1 MKYLS
6 KSDVFMEAEI
16 NLQLYFTSD
25 MHGYLL
31 PVDYAQ
37 GGKQNTGL
45 LSCAKSFKKDG
56 NTLIIDAGD
65 TLQGSPF
72 AAYLTTQ
79 PQGAKHIA
87 AALNKAGY
95 DYITLGN
102 HDFNYGISYLQSYLG
117 ALNATCICANV
128 TGDLPLAPH
137 TIHTLENGLKVG
149 IVGIVTSRINIW
161 EPPENLEGVT
171 ITDPFPAVK
180 EALAKLKGHT
190 DINICI
196 YHGGFEC
203 DLDTDILLDAT
214 SENVGSKICRE
225 LDFDL
230 LLTGHQHNHIEG
242 RMLHGTYIVQPRP
255 NATHYILIKGTM
267 TEAGMKFSSTTHT
280 PDGTYC
286 PEGIEA
292 IHDTDAKVQT
302 WLDIPVGQLDKPLPV
317 KDRVEMALQ
326 GSAIADFFNQLQLE
340 ATGADISCTSLSNQ
354 LPGFSR
360 EVRTR
365 SIIANYPFSNDLIT
379 LEVTGEVLR
388 QILERAATYLDLDK
402 NGKPIVSDTFL
413 LPKIEH
419 YNYDFFA
426 GLTYTANLHLPP
438 GQRVQE
444 IIVNGRKVNP
454 QDKFSLCTSHYRAS
468 GTGGYDV
475 YQECPILKREPTD
488 ISELMRKYISMQEVT
503 ATKRYPAPKFIY

>member
-1 MKYLS
+1 M
-6 KSDVFMEAEI
+6 DAEQ

-31 PVDYAQ
+31 PVDYAR

-72 AAYLTTQ
+72 AAYLTGQ
-79 PQGAKHIA
+79 PEGAAPIA
-87 AALNKAGY
+87 TALNKAGY

-102 HDFNYGISYLQSYLG
+102 HDFNYGISYLQGYLN
-117 ALNATCICANV
+117 ALDATCISANV
-128 TGDLPLAPH
+128 TGDLPLAPY
-137 TIHTLENGLKVG
+137 TIHTLENGLKIG
-149 IVGIVTSRINIW
+149 IVGIVTSRVNIW
-161 EPPENLEGVT
+161 EPPANLVGVT
-171 ITDPFPAVK
+171 ISEPFAAAK

-203 DLDTDILLDAT
+203 DLTTDAPLDMS
-214 SENVGSKICRE
+214 SENIGSKICRE

-230 LLTGHQHNHIEG
+230 LLTGHQHNLIEG
-242 RMLHGTYIVQPRP
+242 RMLHGTFIVQPRP
-255 NATHYILIKGTM
+255 NATHFIKINGSM
-267 TEAGMKFSSTTHT
+267 TETGMQFSSSVHT

-286 PEGIEA
+286 PEGLQVIHDIEA
-292 IHDTDAKVQT
+292 RVQT
-302 WLDIPVGQLDKPLPV
+302 WLDIPVGQLDKPLEM
-317 KDRVEMALQ
+317 KDRVEMALN

-340 ATGADISCTSLSNQ
+340 ATGTDISCASLSNQ
-354 LPGFSR
+354 VPGFAR

-365 SIIANYPFSNDLIT
+365 SIIANYPFSNDLVT
-379 LEVTGEVLR
+379 LEVTGGVLR
-388 QILERAATYLDLDK
+388 QVLERTATYLDLDK
-402 NGKPIVSDTFL
+402 NGKPVVSDTFL
-413 LPKIEH
+413 IPKIEH

-426 GLTYTANLHLPP
+426 GLTYTANLQMPP
-438 GQRVQE
+438 GQRIQE
-444 IIVNGRKVNP
+444 IVVNGRKINP
-454 QDKFSLCTSHYRAS
+454 EDKFSLCTSHYRAS

-488 ISELMRKYISMQEVT
+488 ISELMRKYISMQDVT
-503 ATKRYPAPKFIY
+503 ITKRYPAPKFIY